1 MGQNKN
7 KEERRIL
14 MEQFETAKDCI
25 MDTCL
30 KELRKSRGE
39 PLSLEYLREKAF
51 GKNENLWE
59 CVCQRLVVAN
69 IVRKIRQEFGI
80 YIFSMYIDGHR
91 GYIVIEKKEDFEFI
105 IEKTVTVING
115 YKMKLDKMK
124 RDTNSS
130 QYRKNVEKFFKGQ

>member
-1 MGQNKN
+1 MQST
-7 KEERRIL
+7 E
-14 MEQFETAKDCI
+14 ETAKDCV
-25 MDTCL
+25 MVTCL
-30 KELRKSRGE
+30 KELRNHRGI
-39 PLSLEYLREKAF
+39 PMSLEHLREKAF
-51 GKNENLWE
+51 GKNDNQWE

-69 IVRKIRQEFGI
+69 TVRKIRNEFGI

-124 RDTNSS
+124 RDSNST
-130 QYRKNVEKFFKGQ
+130 QYRKNVERFFKGI